1 MFSFKDNQNTS
12 MNEYLSPSK
21 QTHLNFTKQTSQSQK
36 VQKMNNL
43 RHLYT
48 SQSLNWNQPI

>member
-12 MNEYLSPSK
+12 LNEYLSPSK